1 MSLSYLMLK
10 CQRWIAILILGHGS
24 IYRKKRVVDT
34 PLATIEMQTNAWIEQ
49 STEQLVHFLNNTVTH
64 DNIKNRVPPLLWPS
78 FLKEKPVPC
87 DPRNESLSV

>member
-49 STEQLVHFLNNTVTH
+49 STEQLVHFLNNTGVLKPEE
-64 DNIKNRVPPLLWPS
+64 IAPLKDS
-78 FLKEKPVPC
+78 FLGYFKVQM
-87 DPRNESLSV
+87 RR